1 MFTTLRSILPLLL
14 GASLFT
20 VGSGLVNTL
29 LPLRL
34 LALGYGTESIGMVVT
49 ASGVGFLLGCLFSPR
64 LIRSVGHVRAYAAF
78 AALEVIAALSLEW
91 ATPLPA
97 LMALRVVAGLA
108 SAGLFVVVEAWLNEQ
123 ADSEYRG
130 RILTAY
136 VLITSLAYGLGQ
148 LLAHELD
155 PAESRFLMLTAALY
169 VSAVIPVTA
178 IKSESPRQ
186 PHDVRLA
193 IWHAFKVSP
202 VGAAGCFATGLISS
216 TFGGL
221 GPVYGQA
228 IGLTQ
233 GTLVLLLATMQIG
246 GLALQFPLG
255 LLSDKLDRRFVLLG
269 ILVSLIAVAGGFIA
283 IDGRTP
289 LWILF
294 LLFGCLGGLAETL
307 YPVSLAHAND
317 RAKPDEYVS
326 VSGNLLLVWAF
337 GGTLGPII
345 GASAMEHAGPSAFF
359 VYVIII
365 AGLLALFTLWR
376 IARRGRLVD
385 STLEEFVAYP
395 TLSPTVYEWVP
406 HRPLKIDGVQLPPTI
421 NKSVS

>member
-1 MFTTLRSILPLLL
+1 MLKALISIFPLLL

-20 VGSGLVNTL
+20 AGSGLVNTL

-34 LALGYGTESIGMVVT
+34 SALGISTEAIGFIVT
-49 ASGVGFLLGCLFSPR
+49 AAGVGFLVGCLFSPR

-91 ATPLPA
+91 AHDLPT
-97 LMALRVVAGLA
+97 LLILRVVAGTA

-123 ADSEYRG
+123 AESEQRG
-130 RILTAY
+130 RILTLY
-136 VLITSLAYGLGQ
+136 VLITSVAYGLGQ
-148 LLAHELD
+148 LLAREMD
-155 PAESRFLMLTAALY
+155 PATSRFLMITAALY
-169 VSAVIPVTA
+169 VSSTIPVLA
-178 IKSESPRQ
+178 LKSESPRQ

-202 VGAAGCFATGLISS
+202 VGAAGCFATGLIAS

-221 GPVYGQA
+221 GPLWGQA
-228 IGLTQ
+228 IGMTQ
-233 GTLVLLLATMQIG
+233 STLVLLLAAAQIG
-246 GLALQFPLG
+246 GVFLQFPLG
-255 LLSDKLDRRFVLLG
+255 VASDRLDRRFVMLG
-269 ILVSLIAVAGGFIA
+269 ILIGMIAVSVGFMA
-283 IDGRTP
+283 IEATTP
-289 LWILF
+289 IWLLLPLF
-294 LLFGCLGGLAETL
+294 ACLGGLAETL

-326 VSGNLLLVWAF
+326 VSGNLLLVWAL

-345 GASAMEHAGPSAFF
+345 GSTAMERGGPDALFI
-359 VYVIII
+359 YVIVV
-365 AGLLALFTLWR
+365 AALLALYTLWR
-376 IARRGRLVD
+376 LARRGRLVD

-406 HRPLKIDGVQLPPTI
+406 HKPLKIEGVKLPGEG
-421 NKSVS
+421 KH